1 MHDAAPLRRGP
12 VSNACVAAVFLF
24 ALAGTGTARA
34 QVRAP
39 APDTILV
46 NGKLVVYDGAPAQ
59 ALAVRDGRIAAIGG
73 TSGIRALAGPS
84 TRVIDLG
91 GRTVIPGLI
100 DSHIHAIRAGLSYT
114 TEVHW
119 LGVRTLKEAL
129 DRIRAA
135 AKTAPQGSWLVVA
148 GGWTDRQFHEDRRP
162 TQAEI
167 AAAASDHHVY
177 IQLLYSSVLLDPG
190 GADALGIA
198 GNSEWTA
205 RLTVERDRDGKPT
218 GWLSGDNRAISD
230 LYDLLPRPTF
240 AQKLEGTRAFFRAL
254 NAMGITGVSD
264 PGGYNIEVQDYQ
276 PLFQV
281 WREHGLTL
289 RVRYSLSAPR
299 RDRELEDFK
308 ELTQVLPMGFGDD
321 WLRFNGIGEN
331 VTWGLYNND
340 NPTDAQKEQLYE
352 VLRWAVS
359 RGMTA
364 TFHWHNDRP
373 VNHLLD
379 VLARV
384 NAETPIA
391 KLRWSIAH
399 LNDASPDSLKRLKA
413 MGVGWLVQNAFYFRG
428 EAFLG
433 QRGAEAARL
442 VPPLAS
448 ALRLKLPVG
457 GGTDAHRVMAP
468 NPFVSLQWMLDG
480 KTISG
485 VAMRAPPE
493 LPTRIEALR
502 LYTQGSAWFSF
513 EENARGALAVGQLA
527 DLAVLSRDYLSV
539 PIEKIGGTVSLL
551 TMVGGRIVYA
561 DGPYAV
567 LEEKSRCGGFSHSTM
582 MGRPITSPSAP
593 PTAASPSQISS
604 DPKSRRSSPCARPG
618 D

>member
-1 MHDAAPLRRGP
+1 MHDAAPVRRGARG
-12 VSNACVAAVFLF
+12 STWRACVVAVFLF
-24 ALAGTGTARA
+24 ALSGIDASYA
-34 QVRAP
+34 QITAP
-39 APDTILV
+39 APDTILI
-46 NGKLVVYDGAPAQ
+46 NGKFVIYDGTPAQ
-59 ALAVRDGRIAAIGG
+59 ALAVRNGRIAA
-73 TSGIRALAGPS
+73 SGDSSSIRALANPS

-100 DSHIHAIRAGLSYT
+100 DSHIHAIRAGLNYT

-119 LGVRTLKEAL
+119 FGVRTLKEAL

-148 GGWTDRQFHEDRRP
+148 GGWTDRQFREDRRP

-167 AAAASDHHVY
+167 AAAAPDHHVY
-177 IQLLYSSVLLDPG
+177 IQLLYSNVLLDPG
-190 GADALGIA
+190 GAEALAISDKA
-198 GNSEWTA
+198 GNFELPA
-205 RLTVERDRDGKPT
+205 RLTIERDKDGKPT

-230 LYDLLPRPTF
+230 LFNLLPRPTF
-240 AQKLEGTRAFFRAL
+240 EQKLEGTRAFFRTL

-264 PGGYNIEVQDYQ
+264 PGGYNIESHDYQ

-308 ELTQVLPMGFGDD
+308 ELTQMLPMGFGDD

-331 VTWGLYNND
+331 VTWGHYNND
-340 NPTDAQKEQLYE
+340 NPSDAQKEQLYE

-359 RGMTA
+359 RGITA

-373 VNHLLD
+373 VHHLLD

-399 LNDASPDSLKRLKA
+399 LNDASPETLQRLKS
-413 MGVGWLVQNAFYFRG
+413 MGMGWLVQNAFYFRG

-433 QRGAEAARL
+433 QRGVDAARL

-457 GGTDAHRVMAP
+457 GGTDAHRVMGP

-485 VAMRAPPE
+485 VAMRAPEE

-513 EENARGALAVGQLA
+513 EENSRGAVAVGQFA

-539 PIEKIGGTVSLL
+539 PIEQIGSTVSLL

-561 DGPYAV
+561 DSPYAA
-567 LEEKSRCGGFSHSTM
+567 LEDKPR
-582 MGRPITSPSAP
+582 
-593 PTAASPSQISS
+593 
-604 DPKSRRSSPCARPG
+604 
-618 D
+618 

>member
-1 MHDAAPLRRGP
+1 MHDAAPVSRGSRSSAWR
-12 VSNACVAAVFLF
+12 VSVVAVFLF
-24 ALAGTGTARA
+24 ALFGIEAGHA
-34 QVRAP
+34 QTPAT
-39 APDTILV
+39 APDTLLV
-46 NGKLVVYDGAPAQ
+46 NGKVVVHDGPPAQ
-59 ALAVRDGRIAAIGG
+59 ALAVYNGRIAAIGD
-73 TSGIRALAGPS
+73 SSSIRSRANAS

-119 LGVRTLKEAL
+119 FGVRTLQEAL
-129 DRIRAA
+129 DRIRVA
-135 AKTAPQGSWLVVA
+135 AKTAPKGSWLVVA
-148 GGWTDRQFHEDRRP
+148 GGWTDRQFREGRRP

-167 AAAASDHHVY
+167 AAAAPDHHLY
-177 IQLLYSSVLLDPG
+177 IQLLYTHVLLGPG
-190 GADALGIA
+190 GADALGMRDKA
-198 GNSEWTA
+198 GNAELSG
-205 RLTVERDRDGKPT
+205 RLAIERDTNGNPT
-218 GWLSGDNRAISD
+218 GWLAGDNRAISD
-230 LYDLLPRPTF
+230 LFNLLPRPT
-240 AQKLEGTRAFFRAL
+240 AEQKLAGTRAFFRAL

-264 PGGYNIEVQDYQ
+264 PGGYNIEIDDYQ
-276 PLFQV
+276 PLFHL

-299 RDRELEDFK
+299 RDQELEDFK
-308 ELTQVLPMGFGDD
+308 ALTQMRPMGFGDD

-340 NPTDAQKEQLYE
+340 NPGEAQKEHLYE

-364 TFHWHNDRP
+364 TFHWHNDRS
-373 VNHLLD
+373 VHHLLD

-384 NAETPIA
+384 NAESPIV

-399 LNDASPDSLKRLKA
+399 LNDASPETLKRLKTLG
-413 MGVGWLVQNAFYFRG
+413 MGWLVQNAFYFRG

-433 QRGAEAARL
+433 QRGADAARL
-442 VPPLAS
+442 VPPLVS

-468 NPFVSLQWMLDG
+468 NPFVALQWMLDG

-485 VAMRAPPE
+485 VAMRAPE
-493 LPTRIEALR
+493 ERPTRLEALR
-502 LYTQGSAWFSF
+502 LYTQGSAWFTF
-513 EENARGALAVGQLA
+513 EENTRGALAVGQLA

-539 PIEKIGGTVSLL
+539 PIEQISGTVSLL

-561 DGPYAV
+561 NGPYVA
-567 LEEKSRCGGFSHSTM
+567 LEDKQR
-582 MGRPITSPSAP
+582 
-593 PTAASPSQISS
+593 
-604 DPKSRRSSPCARPG
+604 
-618 D
+618 